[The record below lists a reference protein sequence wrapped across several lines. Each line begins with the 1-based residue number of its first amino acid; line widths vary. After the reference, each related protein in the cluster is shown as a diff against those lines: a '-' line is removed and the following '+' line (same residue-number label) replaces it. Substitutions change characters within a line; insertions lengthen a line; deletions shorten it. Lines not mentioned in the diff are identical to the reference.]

1 MPTSS
6 AGSRVNSAWGSD
18 ELLQLV
24 QAWEE
29 VVDDPKNRLLLST
42 GERSTLH
49 ARFCAI
55 AGSDKRSLS
64 SVTRQ
69 HHRLCMSYRL
79 IVETNKRSAKKKTPA
94 WFDLST
100 AEQQELRRA
109 YTNTEKGVTVIDFD
123 LFQRLDRMCG
133 GQPVATTNG
142 TTKST
147 APSKTKSKINLV
159 KQKHCRKDSS
169 NLEEDMLDTL
179 KSTWTARDW
188 ALFVDAWQEA
198 VDDFLDIGNEPD
210 EKVRLPNWLIRQK
223 FIALGGPRDTSVGSI
238 TAKKRCIIQ
247 SYHFICQCVA
257 GLDALDQSDWFELT
271 FNERFR
277 LQRKLVSPKSSQR
290 VGCEIDR
297 DTFQKVGVIIK
308 KEEELGT
315 VLAPGHKRKRSHK
328 KKVRKQSMS
337 SETSSESSLPQ
348 SLTSFSS
355 RGADEV
361 SEPDSQ
367 MQSLDPSAEVEGMLV
382 DEQVVEALLKA
393 QNARFEQLMHELR
406 EERMEE
412 RKQNQAM
419 LLEIL
424 YQRTP
429 SEDCNQNVSDMESLV
444 EKQQEQLMDLFSQ
457 MHRERQQEREDF
469 HALVR
474 QLCALPRS

>member
-1 MPTSS
+1 MPSTS
-6 AGSRVNSAWGSD
+6 ANSRVNSAWGND

-29 VVDDPKNRLLLST
+29 VVDDPKNRLVLTT

-55 AGSDKRSLS
+55 SGSDIRSLS

-69 HHRLCMSYRL
+69 HRRVCMSYRL
-79 IVETNKRSAKKKTPA
+79 IVETNKRSRKNKTPG
-94 WFDLST
+94 WFDLPA
-100 AEQQELRRA
+100 AEKHELRRA
-109 YTNTEKGVTVIDFD
+109 FTNTEKGTTVITLD

-133 GQPVATTNG
+133 GGQPIVTKKSATNL
-142 TTKST
+142 TKR
-147 APSKTKSKINLV
+147 
-159 KQKHCRKDSS
+159 KHRRKDSV
-169 NLEEDMLDTL
+169 ELDD
-179 KSTWTARDW
+179 KSMDVRYTWTARDW

-198 VDDFLDIGNEPD
+198 VDDFLDNGNEPD
-210 EKVRLPNWLIRQK
+210 EKVKLPNWLIRQK
-223 FIALGGPRDTSVGSI
+223 FIALGGPQDTSVGSI
-238 TAKKRCIIQ
+238 TAKKRCIIH

-257 GLDALDQSDWFELT
+257 GLNALDQSDWFDLT

-290 VGCEIDR
+290 VGCEINR
-297 DTFQKVGVIIK
+297 KTFRKVGVIMK
-308 KEEELGT
+308 KEEELGM
-315 VLAPGHKRKRSHK
+315 VAAPGHKRKRSHK
-328 KKVRKQSMS
+328 KKFRNESMS
-337 SETSSESSLPQ
+337 SETSSDCSLPQ

-355 RGADEV
+355 TGADEV
-361 SEPDSQ
+361 SESDSQ
-367 MQSLDPSAEVEGMLV
+367 IRYPHHSAVSEDEGMLV

-393 QNARFEQLMHELR
+393 QNTRFEQLMHDLR

-457 MHRERQQEREDF
+457 MHSERQQEREDF